1 MNISFEYYKVFY
13 HVARLGGI
21 TLAAKALFLS
31 QPAVSKSVRQL
42 ESLLGCELFFRRH
55 KGMDLTPE
63 GEVLYQH
70 VAQACQQLAI
80 GEKKIQAMLDLE
92 GGSINIGSSDMLM
105 HAFLLPYLERYHK
118 AHPKIR
124 ITTVTLS
131 THETLAALRAQKID
145 VGVLFSPVSKSD
157 DVELR
162 QVCTVQDMFIAGKPF
177 RHLEGRVLPL
187 AEIVKMPIVCPR
199 KDTSSRQ
206 YLDAFFHAHGLVL
219 APEFELATTVLIV
232 PFVERGL
239 GVGITVRRFAE
250 ESLKEGTVFELRASE
265 PFPPRTVS
273 VATRKKGLLSSA
285 GREFLR
291 CLTDTPPEPP
301 HV

>member
-1 MNISFEYYKVFY
+1 MNVSFEYYKVFY
-13 HVARLGGI
+13 HVARLGSI

-31 QPAVSKSVRQL
+31 QPAVSKSIRQL

-55 KGMDLTPE
+55 KGMELTSE

-70 VAQACQQLAI
+70 VAQACQQIAI
-80 GEKKIQAMLDLE
+80 GEKKIQAMLHLE

-105 HAFLLPYLERYHK
+105 HAFLLPYLERFHK
-118 AHPKIR
+118 AYPQIR

-145 VGVLFSPVSKSD
+145 VGVLFSPAVKGD

-177 RHLEGRVLPL
+177 RHLKGKVLSL
-187 AEIVKMPIVCPR
+187 ADIVKMPIVCPR
-199 KDTSSRQ
+199 KDTSTRQ
-206 YLDAFFHAHGLVL
+206 YLDAFFHARGLVL
-219 APEFELATTVLIV
+219 DPEFELATTVLIV

-250 ESLKEGTVFELRASE
+250 QSLKEGTVFELSASE
-265 PFPPRTVS
+265 PFPQRSVS
-273 VATRKKGLLSSA
+273 VATRKKETLSAA
-285 GREFLR
+285 GREFVR
-291 CLTDTPPEPP
+291 CLTESPF
-301 HV
+301 

>member
-1 MNISFEYYKVFY
+1 
-13 HVARLGGI
+13 
-21 TLAAKALFLS
+21 
-31 QPAVSKSVRQL
+31 
-42 ESLLGCELFFRRH
+42 
-55 KGMDLTPE
+55 
-63 GEVLYQH
+63 
-70 VAQACQQLAI
+70 
-80 GEKKIQAMLDLE
+80 MLDLE

-105 HAFLLPYLERYHK
+105 HAFLLPYLERFHK

-162 QVCTVQDMFIAGKPF
+162 QDMFIAGKPF